1 MTYDEN
7 QTGKKTLYIIKCRVT
22 GESDEVVVCQE
33 CSKKMPLVGNN
44 VSSELADDD
53 IECEFCKQKDK

>member
-7 QTGKKTLYIIKCRVT
+7 QTGKKTVYIIRCGIT
-22 GESDEVVVCQE
+22 GESKEVVVCQK
-33 CSKKMPLVGNN
+33 CNKKMPLAGNN

-53 IECEFCKQKDK
+53 CICEFCKN